1 MKNYYIDKKIL
12 SILFKISDD
21 DLLEETNL
29 LFSDILLRF
38 TEGLAREFLTEK
50 NISEVEIN
58 EYLDNLESENPSI
71 KELLASQEFITKL
84 VRSRNEF
91 LKKIYD
97 TYLPEVSEEGK
108 RELESYIELL
118 ELDNKGQIDNM
129 RMVLDLNQRKDKFIQ
144 EGTLTKESFDQ
155 IIDEEINKLDNTDET
170 QTSEATDANQSV
182 QSAPSDSQNVP
193 TQVSQ

>member
-170 QTSEATDANQSV
+170 QTPEATDANQPV

>member
-170 QTSEATDANQSV
+170 QTPEATDANQPV
-182 QSAPSDSQNVP
+182 QSAPSDTQIVP

>member
-170 QTSEATDANQSV
+170 QTPEASDANQSV

>member
-12 SILFKISDD
+12 SILFRISDD

-38 TEGLAREFLTEK
+38 TEGLAREFLTQK

-58 EYLDNLESENPSI
+58 EYLDNLESENPKI
-71 KELLASQEFITKL
+71 KELLATQEFITKL
-84 VRSRNEF
+84 VSSRNAF

-97 TYLPEVSEEGK
+97 TYLPEVSDEGK
-108 RELESYIELL
+108 RELESYLELL

-129 RMVLDLNQRKDKFIQ
+129 RMILDLNQRKDKLIQ
-144 EGTLTKESFDQ
+144 EGALTHESFDQ
-155 IIDEEINKLDNTDET
+155 MLDEEISKLGNTDGT
-170 QTSEATDANQSV
+170 QTSEPTDVNQPV
-182 QSAPSDSQNVP
+182 QSAPIDSQNIP
-193 TQVSQ
+193 TQESQ